1 MLGLKNFMHIQE
13 IALSDSLAVS
23 HMSFFGSLLLFCLV
37 IKSSKC
43 TSTKNLC
50 RSG

>member
-1 MLGLKNFMHIQE
+1 MLGLKNFVQE

-23 HMSFFGSLLLFCLV
+23 HVSFSGSLLVVFLV
-37 IKSSKC
+37 IKSSKYA
-43 TSTKNLC
+43 STKNLC